1 MGSLNGRQHHLHFF
15 HPKDPVGVPEPIN
28 GVFKETIGRSLVPGL
43 YNVQVIQNLFFI
55 EFQGTAFKVEGNV
68 RQAAGI
74 VGERTL
80 ALTGQLNRSS

>member
-1 MGSLNGRQHHLHFF
+1 MGPFNGRQHHLHFF

-28 GVFKETIGRSLVPGL
+28 GVFEEAIGRSLVPGL

-55 EFQGTAFKVEGNV
+55 EFQGTIFKMQRYV

>member
-1 MGSLNGRQHHLHFF
+1 MGPLNGGKHHLDFL
-15 HPKDPVGVPEPIN
+15 HPIYAVGIPEPID

-55 EFQGTAFKVEGNV
+55 EFQGTAFKVKGDV
-68 RQAAGI
+68 CQAAGI

-80 ALTGQLNRSS
+80 AFAGKLNRSS

>member
-1 MGSLNGRQHHLHFF
+1 
-15 HPKDPVGVPEPIN
+15 
-28 GVFKETIGRSLVPGL
+28 VFCGGT
-43 YNVQVIQNLFFI
+43 YNVQVIQDLFFI
-55 EFQGTAFKVEGNV
+55 EFQGITFKMQRYV